1 MGVGNLVLELLRQTR
16 IYTKSAAFFLVLGL
30 VALGSYGFL
39 THGSLN
45 AGSPADTGS
54 SDNATSPY
62 VYAIDLNSDGNLYL
76 DKAKLPI
83 ESIVGDSTYTVRYQ
97 VVNHPKDF
105 IDQIQV
111 AVHLPRPGTDS
122 TISHRFRT
130 NGGALTAESQL
141 LDPQT
146 VLYTASSIGQE
157 AVLTLELEVPK
168 NFITQTPITLI
179 RQKLSALP
187 AGVWTGVSVALPLLT
202 LLLLFIV
209 GLARTRRVHDGK
221 TDTTDEPPSR
231 LSPAMLGILMHGRLT
246 NRELAATLID
256 LARRGHL
263 VIRQLSVDDFRFR
276 RHGSPDRLADYEAEL
291 LNQIFGPISDKATSE
306 EISFGL
312 AEEVFSKRIS
322 QAFVLAYQ
330 RVNALGYFYTNPL
343 TLHRRYQATGLL
355 LFVLGLIGFLL
366 NLLVFA
372 DTKAFILF
380 WLGMMAAALLVTYFS
395 KGLPSRTVLG
405 DHELRRWLAF
415 SRFLS
420 STEPINYQAHSQEK
434 YLAYLPY
441 AIIFEV
447 EAEWTRRFYELPFAQ
462 PVWYVAPNISTID
475 QFANRVF
482 PLFGYLSHALAL
494 RSQPAS
500 R

>member
-1 MGVGNLVLELLRQTR
+1 MGVGNLILELFRQTR

-30 VALGSYGFL
+30 TVLGGYGYL
-39 THGSLN
+39 TRGSLQADSP
-45 AGSPADTGS
+45 AGSNNF
-54 SDNATSPY
+54 DNSASPY
-62 VYAIDLNSDGNLYL
+62 VYAISLNRDGNLYL
-76 DKAKLPI
+76 GKAKLPI
-83 ESIVGDSTYTVRYQ
+83 ESIVSDSLYRVRYQ

-111 AVHLPRPGTDS
+111 AVRLPQPGTES
-122 TISHRFRT
+122 TIGYRFRS

-146 VLYTASSIGQE
+146 VLYTASSIGQD

-168 NFITQTPITLI
+168 NFIAQTPITLL
-179 RQKLSALP
+179 RQKLSNLP
-187 AGVWTGVSVALPLLT
+187 AGVWTGISVALPLLT
-202 LLLLFIV
+202 LLLLFLI
-209 GLARTRRVHDGK
+209 GLARSRRIRDGR
-221 TDTTDEPPSR
+221 TDTSDEPPSR
-231 LSPAMLGILMHGRLT
+231 LSPALLGILIHGRLT

-263 VIRQLSVDDFRFR
+263 IIRQLSVDDFRFR

-306 EISFGL
+306 EISFSL

-330 RVNALGYFYTNPL
+330 RVNGLGYFYTNPL
-343 TLHRRYQATGLL
+343 TLHRRYQAAGLF
-355 LFVLGLIGFLL
+355 LFVFGLIGFLL

-380 WLGMMAAALLVTYFS
+380 WLGMMVAALLVSYFS

-434 YLAYLPY
+434 YLTYLPY

-462 PVWYVAPNISTID
+462 PVWYIAPNISTID